1 MANARLRL
9 AVLLP
14 ALATLLVVPGL
25 IPDASAGGYPGA
37 PRPFGSSSDFAVQP
51 AIVSGREN
59 TSAVVQNRGTT
70 SSMIA
75 MDIYTNGGLLVSGAG
90 KMYSSVPPGGTR
102 VFAQSANA
110 GLATNFRGLG
120 IVSSDQAF
128 NALLVRDIKDT
139 NGQKSYS
146 IVNAYPTGSSKVSLP
161 FIMNNLGGRN
171 TRFTV
176 ANTGG
181 SVACITIV
189 YSFLPSTGK
198 APVTASGPGG
208 GGCNAGEYSIPANGQ
223 IAFAP
228 TSVDG
233 ATPMP
238 SSTAGHMMAAT
249 ITSRFSAVTASVDA
263 YGGSAARRL
272 ASYDGF
278 KVGPY
283 SSTTDDVSTS
293 IAVPISLKTREGWY
307 SQILLSN
314 PNGSA
319 ASATVTYRGT
329 VNGSPMSPISVPVSI
344 PANGVVSQ
352 SVYHVTNLPVGFVG
366 TAAISSTQPL
376 AVVLFRMK
384 MTSAGSMVE
393 EHQYTAANG
402 APIEQASTKVRLPLV
417 FRHALKPSNSTKL
430 GYNSWF
436 SVMTAN
442 GGIANITI
450 QAVNDPTSVC
460 PGSYSSTVN
469 TQINGSRIFYQLLS
483 SPDNGFKDNPSCFW
497 GGVTITSDRPII
509 VVANV
514 GNDLFGNSD
523 NDALY
528 NGFAE

>member
-1 MANARLRL
+1 MAKTRVRL
-9 AVLLP
+9 A
-14 ALATLLVVPGL
+14 ALVVAFATLVLVPTSV
-25 IPDASAGGYPGA
+25 PDAAAGVQHRPGVAGGFA
-37 PRPFGSSSDFAVQP
+37 SSLGIQP
-51 AIVSGREN
+51 AIVSGKEN
-59 TSAVVQNRGTT
+59 TSAVVQNRSSAT
-70 SSMIA
+70 SMIA
-75 MDIYTNGGLLVSGAG
+75 MDIYTTGGVLVSGAG
-90 KMYSSVPPGGTR
+90 ILFTGVPPGGTR
-102 VFAQSANA
+102 VFAQTANT
-110 GLATNFRGLG
+110 GLATNFRGVG
-120 IVSSDQAF
+120 VVSSDQAF
-128 NALLVRDIKDT
+128 NALLVRDIKAS

-146 IVNAYPTGSSKVSLP
+146 IVNAHGTGSSKISLP
-161 FIMNNLGGRN
+161 FIMNNFGGRS

-181 SVACITIV
+181 SVACITVV
-189 YSFLPSTGK
+189 YSFLTGE

-208 GGCNAGEYSIPANGQ
+208 SGCSGGQFPIPANGQ
-223 IAFAP
+223 VSFARDN
-228 TSVDG
+228 VDG
-233 ATPMP
+233 AIPMP
-238 SSTAGHMMAAT
+238 STTAGKLMAVM
-249 ITSRFSAVTASVDA
+249 ITAVNSPVTASVDA
-263 YGGSAARRL
+263 FGGSAARRL

-278 KVGPY
+278 EVGAS

-293 IAVPISLKTREGWY
+293 IAIPVSLKTREGWY

-314 PNGSA
+314 PNSST

-329 VNGSPMSPISVPVSI
+329 VDGYPTSPVSVPVTV

-402 APIEQASTKVRLPLV
+402 VPIEQAATRVRLPLV
-417 FRHALKPSNSTKL
+417 FRHALKPSGSTKL

-442 GGIANITI
+442 GGTANITI

-460 PGSYSSTVN
+460 AGTYSSTVN
-469 TQINGSRIFYQLLS
+469 TQVTGSRIFYQLLS
-483 SPDNGFKDNPSCFW
+483 SPVDNGFKDNPACFW
-497 GGVTITSDRPII
+497 GGVTITSDKPII

-514 GNDLFGNSD
+514 GNDLVENSD
-523 NDALY
+523 NDGLY